1 MEPYLVKEIRD
12 PAGEVTRQRSP
23 RVVRQVISEKTAQR
37 VTSIMEEVVKQGSGV
52 NAYMEGYR
60 IAGKTGT
67 AQKVGPEGFY
77 LGGEYIL
84 SFIGFAPVED
94 PQVLLYIAVDGA
106 KKGPQW
112 GSQVSAPLFKNIM
125 KDVLSYLE
133 IPPSELPR
141 EEIREVEVPDLK
153 GLTVDEAAALLDTRG
168 LLIKLVGKK
177 GIITEQTPKAGV
189 GVPLQTSILVYLDD
203 IWNNE
208 EDGKLL
214 MPDLLGMTVKEAGEI
229 LSMLGLKM
237 EPVGSGVVTMQDVPA
252 GTLVERGAVVKVTFS
267 SPLH

>member
-1 MEPYLVKEIRD
+1 M
-12 PAGEVTRQRSP
+12 
-23 RVVRQVISEKTAQR
+23 
-37 VTSIMEEVVKQGSGV
+37 
-52 NAYMEGYR
+52 
-60 IAGKTGT
+60 
-67 AQKVGPEGFY
+67 
-77 LGGEYIL
+77 
-84 SFIGFAPVED
+84 
-94 PQVLLYIAVDGA
+94 
-106 KKGPQW
+106 

-125 KDVLSYLE
+125 KDVLSYLGNTS
-133 IPPSELPR
+133 IRASQ
-141 EEIREVEVPDLK
+141 EEITRLRFQTLK
-153 GLTVDEAAALLDTRG
+153 SLRLMRLRHCLDTRG

-189 GVPLQTSILVYLDD
+189 GVPLKPSILVYLDD